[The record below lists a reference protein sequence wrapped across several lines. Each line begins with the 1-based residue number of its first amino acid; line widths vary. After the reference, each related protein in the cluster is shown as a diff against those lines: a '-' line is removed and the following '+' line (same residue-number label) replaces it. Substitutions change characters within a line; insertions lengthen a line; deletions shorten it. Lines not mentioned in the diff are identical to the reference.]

1 MSVSDNDFLFLC
13 DAPKEV
19 LVGSVLR
26 LWEELERMKSPITV
40 ESPNLPEEPEVGQYV
55 VKDSAGIVRMCGD
68 EDKFNLSQVE
78 ALAILLSLDEY
89 ISIQFYF
96 CGSADLLSEW
106 SNGRKVVRNAK

>member
-19 LVGSVLR
+19 LVETVLR
-26 LWEELERMKSPITV
+26 LWEELERMKNPV
-40 ESPNLPEEPEVGQYV
+40 ELPNLPEEPEVGQYV

-89 ISIQFYF
+89 VSIHFYF

-106 SNGRKVVRNAK
+106 INGKKVVRNAK